1 MSKEEERRQAL
12 LQLAAEEEERRQ
24 QQEAEE
30 AVCVFSR
37 LLDEGCG
44 IRHKTLGYGVLDGH
58 RGPYLVLKF
67 PQHGRRVHFDLRQT
81 LHRGILRLDV
91 PEFDALLARYGEAL
105 RRCRD

>member
-1 MSKEEERRQAL
+1 MSQEDARRQAL
-12 LQLAAEEEERRQ
+12 MQPAAEEEARR
-24 QQEAEE
+24 QEAE
-30 AVCVFSR
+30 AVQVFSD
-37 LLDEGCG
+37 LLDSGCA

-58 RGPYLVLKF
+58 HGPYLVLKF

-105 RRCRD
+105 RRSRD